1 MVESFYFLP
10 RSFTGTPEKK
20 LANLLRSYRFLV
32 SEYDRILREGL
43 LAPAIDAMRGHFQ
56 LPTEYS
62 DQKNDRHSHLE
73 VCPVSGERCPP
84 RRFRGLPLKP
94 PWVDLGLTDLL
105 AA

>member
-1 MVESFYFLP
+1 MVESFCFLP

-32 SEYDRILREGL
+32 REYDRILREGL

-62 DQKNDRHSHLE
+62 DQKMIDTLIWKFVPFVESGALRDG
-73 VCPVSGERCPP
+73 PVV
-84 RRFRGLPLKP
+84 FR
-94 PWVDLGLTDLL
+94 
-105 AA
+105 